1 MSDRSEQLNELG
13 AALAAAQ
20 GEFET
25 VGKTETNPF
34 FKSKYAGLPSVVK
47 AATPVLTKHG
57 LSVVQLPGHDDHGH
71 TLTTMLLHKSG
82 QFIAETMRLKP
93 TKDDPQGL
101 GSAITYGRRQAYM
114 AALGLVADE
123 DDDGNAA
130 SRPAPTNGASAE
142 APAEAA
148 AKVQMV
154 GPAATKQLND
164 QFARYEE
171 AGLPF
176 EQVEMQAVALGGELD
191 TADEKAGLW
200 HLLTRT
206 QGLALYQWLQEQTE
220 KAAA

>member
-1 MSDRSEQLNELG
+1 MSATFSEKLDALA

-47 AATPVLTKHG
+47 AASPVLTKHG
-57 LSVVQLPGHDDHGH
+57 LSVVQLPGHDELGH
-71 TLTTMLLHKSG
+71 TLTTMLLHSSG

-101 GSAITYGRRQAYM
+101 GSAITYGRRQSYM

-130 SRPAPTNGASAE
+130 SAPRSNGNGARSSAPPAASTIVAASAKLLAQAADEGGLLDKLQLAASHVHGEDVGDCSTVAKAAKALQVLTLDQAQRVE
-142 APAEAA
+142 AWIEKKHAEAA
-148 AKVQMV
+148 
-154 GPAATKQLND
+154 
-164 QFARYEE
+164 
-171 AGLPF
+171 
-176 EQVEMQAVALGGELD
+176 
-191 TADEKAGLW
+191 TA
-200 HLLTRT
+200 
-206 QGLALYQWLQEQTE
+206 
-220 KAAA
+220 